1 MVLML
6 SATGDG
12 RGEVEVVVQ
21 VVVVV
26 QVAVTLGFIF
36 LSASGPTISYGGDA
50 VDSLAVVQ
58 PSICIVKGVR
68 VGKRRVRGWSG
79 ANKRIYGACSRKVS
93 LYFPTCATVVKV
105 R

>member
-1 MVLML
+1 V
-6 SATGDG
+6 T
-12 RGEVEVVVQ
+12 VH
-21 VVVVV
+21 
-26 QVAVTLGFIF
+26 VAVDVAF
-36 LSASGPTISYGGDA
+36 LSMTRPALLCRGKE

-93 LYFPTCATVVKV
+93 LSFPTCATVVKV